1 MMRGGGIRNHIN
13 HPRTARAGL
22 PRVPADRVQV
32 LQVLMHL
39 MLN

>member
-1 MMRGGGIRNHIN
+1 MMRGRGIRNHIN
-13 HPRTARAGL
+13 HPTQLAPDL

-32 LQVLMHL
+32 QQVLMNL